1 MIHMDFSYWLIN
13 HSVSSP
19 EIDKKPTAFLFDL
32 YKQKIFWTMKERLHS
47 IEAKGN
53 NQSTNQFPDYSQF
66 ADPVHLE

>member
-32 YKQKIFWTMKERLHS
+32 YKQKNPQMKDYIGLWQEGILVC
-47 IEAKGN
+47 EAI
-53 NQSTNQFPDYSQF
+53 SDLSQLT
-66 ADPVHLE
+66 D